1 MKSVSSVFST
11 GGHRF
16 TIDLVDEF
24 LAHRTYQH
32 AFCLKLFEL
41 GKNPSVSWDVRRLA
55 TLMAE
60 HQILKLEPDQLD
72 EFDGVFRELRL
83 KRPGIYNP
91 IASSVLREGYSTTE
105 FRAFI
110 VEFQRRLAR
119 SDRVL

>member
-1 MKSVSSVFST
+1 MKSVSSGFSD

-60 HQILKLEPDQLD
+60 NQILQLQPDNLV
-72 EFDGVFRELRL
+72 EFDALFSELRL
-83 KRPGIYNP
+83 KRPGLNNP
-91 IASSVLREGYSTTE
+91 LASSVLKEGYSTTK
-105 FRAFI
+105 
-110 VEFQRRLAR
+110 L
-119 SDRVL
+119 

>member
-1 MKSVSSVFST
+1 MKSVSSVFSD

-41 GKNPSVSWDVRRLA
+41 GKNQSASWDVRRLA

-60 HQILKLEPDQLD
+60 HQIRNLQPDQLQ
-72 EFDGVFRELRL
+72 EFDVVLCELRL
-83 KRPGIYNP
+83 KRVGLQNP
-91 IASSVLREGYSTTE
+91 IASSVLREG
-105 FRAFI
+105 
-110 VEFQRRLAR
+110 
-119 SDRVL
+119 